1 MQIDFG
7 EAVFTIL
14 MALMGAAL
22 SLHYFAYATRW
33 FALVAVLLTGYLAHF
48 ASKAFILMGEFG
60 YIAPFWAGWL
70 APLLLLAGLARY

>member
-1 MQIDFG
+1 
-7 EAVFTIL
+7 

-60 YIAPFWAGWL
+60 YIAPSGPAGWRRCCCWP
-70 APLLLLAGLARY
+70 AWRGC